1 VAVGNKGEW
10 QGKSADKVAK
20 ANAAQVAAMVASF
33 DRFDANTA
41 YAVAGSFVGYL
52 VRTHGM
58 AQVKAFFQSCGP
70 KVDAKVAFAQTFGGS
85 VETVAADWARS
96 L

>member
-1 VAVGNKGEW
+1 MAGP
-10 QGKSADKVAK
+10 SANKVAK
-20 ANAAQVAAMVASF
+20 ANAANVAAMLASF

-52 VRTHGM
+52 VRTLGM
-58 AQVKAFFQSCGP
+58 AQVRAFFQSCGP
-70 KVDAKVAFAQTFGGS
+70 SVDVKVAFAQAFGAS
-85 VETVAADWARS
+85 FETVAADWARS

>member
-1 VAVGNKGEW
+1 
-10 QGKSADKVAK
+10 
-20 ANAAQVAAMVASF
+20 MVAGF

-58 AQVKAFFQSCGP
+58 AQVSAFFRACGP
-70 KVDAKVAFAQTFGGS
+70 KVDTKVAFAQSFGGTI
-85 VETVAADWARS
+85 ETVSADWRKS